1 MIMMIFWNLNEIT
14 IMNFIKIYEQRQF
27 EPLIPKSYLE
37 RERVIHKPRLYIQ
50 ISIFFYKNMKFKFSK
65 YLKYLKCKE
74 GERDTNTQRERK
86 REAQQ

>member
-1 MIMMIFWNLNEIT
+1 
-14 IMNFIKIYEQRQF
+14 MNFIKIYEQRQF

-37 RERVIHKPRLYIQ
+37 RESVIHKPRLYIQ

-74 GERDTNTQRERK
+74 GETDTNTQRERK